1 MSAKRIPLALG
12 RILSGCLT
20 ALLLTLLSFHLH
32 FNLSSATSVHLFLVI
47 VIALRWG
54 LLEASLVSVLSIAC
68 LDYFFT
74 DPLFHF
80 YITDSHD
87 WVALLVF
94 EATALLVSSLSSQMS
109 RHARELERRE
119 IQQQKLYELSQHIL
133 LLNRDRA
140 ADQQLVELMR
150 ASLRIQGVALWNAH
164 DMRQYK
170 DGVCSFSDEEMR
182 GAYFHEVNED
192 KEEDGFSVRVLR
204 LGTRPIGTLYLCGHS
219 LDPSTVNAVAA
230 LTAVAIERARSFSTE
245 ANAEAAKQSEQLR
258 SAILDGLAHAF
269 KSTLTT
275 IRASSSG
282 LLAMNTLS
290 GTEEKLVGLIDRHA
304 SHLSDLAN
312 HLLLTA
318 KLDSAD
324 LRIKREKLDLGKLIR
339 NTVADSFQELD
350 GHPVELQLS
359 SVEESVYADRKLLQ
373 MALFQILDNAA
384 KYSLPDSRVVIGLRD
399 EDAESII
406 SIRNEGS
413 FIPDPERQKVFQR
426 FYRCAES
433 TRSISGTGIG
443 LSVVR
448 RIAEAHRGRTWV
460 ESDPV
465 VGTTFAI
472 ALPRMAKERG

>member
-1 MSAKRIPLALG
+1 
-12 RILSGCLT
+12 
-20 ALLLTLLSFHLH
+20 
-32 FNLSSATSVHLFLVI
+32 
-47 VIALRWG
+47 
-54 LLEASLVSVLSIAC
+54 
-68 LDYFFT
+68 
-74 DPLFHF
+74 
-80 YITDSHD
+80 
-87 WVALLVF
+87 
-94 EATALLVSSLSSQMS
+94 
-109 RHARELERRE
+109 
-119 IQQQKLYELSQHIL
+119 
-133 LLNRDRA
+133 
-140 ADQQLVELMR
+140 
-150 ASLRIQGVALWNAH
+150 
-164 DMRQYK
+164 
-170 DGVCSFSDEEMR
+170 
-182 GAYFHEVNED
+182 
-192 KEEDGFSVRVLR
+192 
-204 LGTRPIGTLYLCGHS
+204 
-219 LDPSTVNAVAA
+219 
-230 LTAVAIERARSFSTE
+230 
-245 ANAEAAKQSEQLR
+245 
-258 SAILDGLAHAF
+258 
-269 KSTLTT
+269 
-275 IRASSSG
+275 
-282 LLAMNTLS
+282 MNTLS

-324 LRIKREKLDLGKLIR
+324 LRIKREKIDLGKLIR
-339 NTVADSFQELD
+339 NTVADSLQELD

-359 SVEESVYADRKLLQ
+359 SVEESIYADRKLLQ

-399 EDAESII
+399 EEAESII

-413 FIPDPERQKVFQR
+413 FIPDTERQKVFQR